1 MLKAEYVAVVVA
13 LIALIIAI
21 YALVTQPP
29 HYSPP
34 PSASATVRLVDRI
47 SADMPGVYTVNLGW
61 IHIKDAPAVVEL
73 SANYTHIWFM
83 LNGVRYGNPVV
94 ATLQPGNYT
103 VSAIVSILNNGTKIN
118 ISYRVLG

>member
-34 PSASATVRLVDRI
+34 PSASATVVIADRVVVET
-47 SADMPGVYTVNLGW
+47 PGVYTVSLGW

-73 SANYTHIWFM
+73 SANYTHIWFL
-83 LNGVRYGNPVV
+83 LNNVRYSNPAVV
-94 ATLQPGNYT
+94 TLQPGNYT